1 MKPNDVATTVI
12 LGAGASRSVSYAH
25 QSASPSPLDADF
37 FDLLQRAEPS
47 VDDLSA
53 VQEVLTDVRTLPP
66 DYWRSME
73 RSFYTLQLRAYIA
86 EKLTGIAQSPTDQ
99 KVISDFARC
108 VQCLLRKA
116 HGKDTCTYHQELL
129 NRLGRND
136 TVISFNYDLVAERAL
151 RPTAEQRSI
160 EFDRSLYGFGE
171 SSRRNLPPILKLH
184 GSSNWRFHTNAQL
197 EVRTKSWDDFDSKPG
212 YRGHVGVGTEFP
224 IFLPFWDKR
233 IEKRPW
239 LDLWKKAYKRL
250 SASQRIIVWGYSLP
264 QTDIKAQHLFDLSL
278 GTRQIDLCVIDP
290 SPVTRERW
298 RRLLPKA
305 RYWGYDRIEDF
316 RAQKPPWWN

>member
-1 MKPNDVATTVI
+1 MKPNDIATTVV

-25 QSASPSPLDADF
+25 RGASPSPLDTDF
-37 FDLLQRAEPS
+37 FDLLQRVEPS
-47 VDDLSA
+47 ADDLRA
-53 VQEVLTDVRTLPP
+53 VQEILTDVRALPP

-73 RSFYTLQLRAYIA
+73 RTFYMLQLRAYIA
-86 EKLTGIAQSPTDQ
+86 EKLTGKVQSPTDQ
-99 KVISDFARC
+99 KVIGDFARC

-116 HGKDTCTYHQELL
+116 HGKDTCNYHHELL

-151 RPTAEQRSI
+151 RPTAEERSI
-160 EFDRSLYGFGE
+160 EFGRSLYGFGE
-171 SSRRNLPPILKLH
+171 SSRRNLPLILKLH
-184 GSSNWRFHTNAQL
+184 GSSNWRYHANAQL

-250 SASQRIIVWGYSLP
+250 SASHRIIVWGYSLP

-278 GTRQIDLCVIDP
+278 GTSQIDLCVIDP
-290 SPVTRERW
+290 SSNVIKHDQTSS
-298 RRLLPKA
+298 
-305 RYWGYDRIEDF
+305 RIRSSQDGI
-316 RAQKPPWWN
+316 NCLCG